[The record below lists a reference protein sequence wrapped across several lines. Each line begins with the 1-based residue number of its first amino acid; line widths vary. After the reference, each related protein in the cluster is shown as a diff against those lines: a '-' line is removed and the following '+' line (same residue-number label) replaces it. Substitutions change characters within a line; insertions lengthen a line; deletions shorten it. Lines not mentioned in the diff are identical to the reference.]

1 MGGHCPEG
9 CITDPINLRMKK
21 TSWECRRMKATFE
34 GGQGAEGATVSHMYG
49 QKGYFS

>member
-1 MGGHCPEG
+1 VGGCCPEG

-21 TSWECRRMKATFE
+21 TSWGYRRMKGTFE
-34 GGQGAEGATVSHMYG
+34 GGRGTEGATVSHMYD